1 MQISQKQKPFSE
13 HVSERFQKKM
23 TLIAD
28 VFPKLWT
35 PKSVVKQI
43 SKKYRFRGRF
53 DKQHA
58 KGDQTLLKS
67 EPHNLYH
74 IYCSM

>member
-1 MQISQKQKPFSE
+1 
-13 HVSERFQKKM
+13 M

-35 PKSVVKQI
+35 RKHVVKKI
-43 SKKYRFRGRF
+43 SKMSPFRGPF
-53 DKQHA
+53 NKQHG

-67 EPHNLYH
+67 ERHHIYH
-74 IYCSM
+74 IYCSL